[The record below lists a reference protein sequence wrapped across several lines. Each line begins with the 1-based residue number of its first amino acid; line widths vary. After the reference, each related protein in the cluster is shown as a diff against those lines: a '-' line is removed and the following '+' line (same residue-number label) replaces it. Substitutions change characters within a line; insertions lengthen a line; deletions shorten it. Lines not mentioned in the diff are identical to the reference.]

1 MIAERHFGSDRP
13 VTWIGTYP
21 IYVSTLLAALHGF
34 TMILSALALGAG
46 AEGLLQ
52 AFAFSSSSVL
62 KEGAVW
68 QPVTYAFVHR
78 PPYLLFLL
86 EIYLLAVFGREIERY
101 LGRAAFIQLYAALL
115 LLPPVLLTAAG
126 LLGMPTTLAGSSA
139 LHFGVFVAF
148 AVVYP
153 RAEIFF
159 SIQARWV
166 VVALLVVNVVQCV
179 ALNDFVSLTVLLI
192 DCAAAFVLVL
202 QMRGTPLIRL
212 PERAPQT
219 PPPAARK
226 RPPAAAV
233 SLRVEESIDPILE
246 KISRTG
252 LASLSAS
259 ERQVLEQA
267 RKELL
272 AREKEQTKL

>member
-21 IYVSTLLAALHGF
+21 VYVSTLLAALHGV

-52 AFAFSSSSVL
+52 SFAFSSSSVL

-126 LLGMPTTLAGSSA
+126 LLGMPSVLAGSSA

-159 SIQARWV
+159 SLQARWV
-166 VVALLVVNVVQCV
+166 VAALLVVNVVQCF
-179 ALNDFVSLTVLLI
+179 AFNDYVSLAVLLI
-192 DCAAAFVLVL
+192 DCAAAYVLIQ

-212 PERAPQT
+212 PERAPKVA
-219 PPPAARK
+219 PPAAK
-226 RPPAAAV
+226 RRPTAAAV
-233 SLRVEESIDPILE
+233 VLRAEDAIDPILE

-252 LASLSAS
+252 LASLSAD
-259 ERQVLEQA
+259 ERQCLERA

-272 AREKEQTKL
+272 AKEREQAES